1 MEPPFILDALLK
13 VSAALTGAIIGW
25 MAVLRPLW
33 DARKARKERMR
44 IAIDATLKADQAYR
58 KAVLDKLEALDAKI
72 VCMDN
77 SIADLQRDNIERAY
91 CMFKMEHGYCTSG
104 MKEAIADMY
113 ESYKA
118 RGYNHIAE
126 SRIKELL
133 ALPEYPHKNKEK
145 TT

>member
-1 MEPPFILDALLK
+1 MEQITLDAVLTI
-13 VSAALTGAIIGW
+13 SAALTGAIIGW

-33 DARKARKERMR
+33 DARKARKERIR
-44 IAIDATLKADQAYR
+44 RALDATLKADQAYR

-77 SIADLQRDNIERAY
+77 SVADLQRDNIERAY

-113 ESYKA
+113 ASYKA
-118 RGYNHIAE
+118 RGHNHIAE
-126 SRIKELL
+126 SRVKELM
-133 ALPEYPHKNKEK
+133 ALPEFPLDWKGEK
-145 TT
+145 S

>member
-1 MEPPFILDALLK
+1 MEERIKIIAS
-13 VSAALTGAIIGW
+13 VSVALTGAIIGW
-25 MAVLRPLW
+25 MTVLKPLW
-33 DARKARKERMR
+33 DARKAKKAQRQK
-44 IAIDATLKADQAYR
+44 AIEATLQADQAYR
-58 KAVLDKLEALDAKI
+58 QSVLDKLDSLDSRI
-72 VCMDN
+72 QFMDR

-126 SRIKELL
+126 SRINELL
-133 ALPEYPHKNKEK
+133 ALPEYPIN
-145 TT
+145 

>member
-1 MEPPFILDALLK
+1 MEQMTLDTILK
-13 VSAALTGAIIGW
+13 VSAAITGAIIGW

-33 DARKARKERMR
+33 DTHKAKKAEKRRASE
-44 IAIDATLKADQAYR
+44 ATLKADQAYR
-58 KAVLDKLEALDAKI
+58 QSVLDKLDSLDGRI
-72 VCMDN
+72 QFMDR

-126 SRIKELL
+126 SRINELL
-133 ALPEYPHKNKEK
+133 ALPEYPHN
-145 TT
+145 

>member
-1 MEPPFILDALLK
+1 MNNMTLETILTL
-13 VSAALTGAIIGW
+13 SAAVTGAIIGW

-33 DARKARKERMR
+33 EAHKAKKAEKRCAVE
-44 IAIDATLKADQAYR
+44 ATLKADQAYR
-58 KAVLDKLEALDAKI
+58 QSVLDKLDSLDGRI
-72 VCMDN
+72 QFMDR
-77 SIADLQRDNIERAY
+77 SIADLQRDNIKRAY

-133 ALPEYPHKNKEK
+133 ALPEYPIK
-145 TT
+145 

>member
-1 MEPPFILDALLK
+1 MNNIALETILKL
-13 VSAALTGAIIGW
+13 SAALTGAIIGW
-25 MAVLRPLW
+25 MAVLRPLR
-33 DARKARKERMR
+33 DSHKARKAENQRATE
-44 IAIDATLKADQAYR
+44 ATLKADRAYR
-58 KAVLDKLEALDAKI
+58 QSVLDKLDSLDGRI
-72 VCMDN
+72 QFMDR

-133 ALPEYPHKNKEK
+133 ALPEYPRN
-145 TT
+145 

>member
-1 MEPPFILDALLK
+1 MEQMTFDTILK
-13 VSAALTGAIIGW
+13 VSAAITGAIIGW

-33 DARKARKERMR
+33 DTHKAKKAEKRRASE
-44 IAIDATLKADQAYR
+44 ATLKADQAYR
-58 KAVLDKLEALDAKI
+58 QSVLDKLDSLDGRI
-72 VCMDN
+72 QFMDR

-133 ALPEYPHKNKEK
+133 ALPEYPHN
-145 TT
+145 

>member
-1 MEPPFILDALLK
+1 MEQMTFDTILK
-13 VSAALTGAIIGW
+13 VSAAITGAIIGW

-33 DARKARKERMR
+33 DTHKAKKAEKRR
-44 IAIDATLKADQAYR
+44 AIEATLKADQAYR
-58 KAVLDKLEALDAKI
+58 QSVLDNLDSLDGR
-72 VCMDN
+72 VQFMDR

-118 RGYNHIAE
+118 SGYNHIAE

-133 ALPEYPHKNKEK
+133 ALPEYPHN
-145 TT
+145 

>member
-1 MEPPFILDALLK
+1 MEQMTFDTILK
-13 VSAALTGAIIGW
+13 VSAAITGAIIGW

-33 DARKARKERMR
+33 DTHKAKKAEKRR
-44 IAIDATLKADQAYR
+44 AIEATLKADQAYR
-58 KAVLDKLEALDAKI
+58 QSVLDKLDSLDGRI
-72 VCMDN
+72 QFMDR

-113 ESYKA
+113 EYYKA

>member
-1 MEPPFILDALLK
+1 MEPTTFDALLK
-13 VSAALTGAIIGW
+13 ISAALTGTIIGW

-33 DARKARKERMR
+33 EARKARKAQKQR
-44 IAIDATLKADQAYR
+44 AIEATLKADQAYR
-58 KAVLDKLEALDAKI
+58 QSVLDKLDSLDSQI
-72 VCMDN
+72 RFMDR

-133 ALPEYPHKNKEK
+133 ALPEYPHN
-145 TT
+145 

>member
-1 MEPPFILDALLK
+1 MEERIKIIAS
-13 VSAALTGAIIGW
+13 VSVALTGAIIGW
-25 MAVLRPLW
+25 MTVLKPLW
-33 DARKARKERMR
+33 DARKAK
-44 IAIDATLKADQAYR
+44 IAQRQKAIEATLQADQAYR
-58 KAVLDKLEALDAKI
+58 QSVLDKLDSLDSRI
-72 VCMDN
+72 QFMDR

-126 SRIKELL
+126 SRINELL
-133 ALPEYPHKNKEK
+133 ALPEYPIH
-145 TT
+145 

>member
-1 MEPPFILDALLK
+1 MEQEINTLLT
-13 VSAALTGAIIGW
+13 VSAAITGAIIGW

-33 DARKARKERMR
+33 DTHKAKRAQKQR
-44 IAIDATLKADQAYR
+44 AIEATLKADQDYR
-58 KAVLDKLEALDAKI
+58 QSVLDKLDSLDGRI
-72 VCMDN
+72 QFMDR

>member
-1 MEPPFILDALLK
+1 MEQMTLDTILK
-13 VSAALTGAIIGW
+13 ISAAITGAIIGW

-33 DARKARKERMR
+33 DAHKAKKAQKQR
-44 IAIDATLKADQAYR
+44 AIEATLKADQAYR
-58 KAVLDKLEALDAKI
+58 KSVLDKLDSVDGRI
-72 VCMDN
+72 QFMDR

-133 ALPEYPHKNKEK
+133 ALPEYPRN
-145 TT
+145 

>member
-1 MEPPFILDALLK
+1 MEKMTLDTILK
-13 VSAALTGAIIGW
+13 VSAAITGAIIGW

-33 DARKARKERMR
+33 DARKAKKAQKLR
-44 IAIDATLKADQAYR
+44 AIEATLEADKAYR
-58 KAVLDKLEALDAKI
+58 QIVLDKLDSLDDRI
-72 VCMDN
+72 QFMDR

-118 RGYNHIAE
+118 RGHNHIAE

-133 ALPEYPHKNKEK
+133 ALPEYPQN
-145 TT
+145 

>member
-1 MEPPFILDALLK
+1 MEERIKIIAS
-13 VSAALTGAIIGW
+13 VSVALTGAIIGW
-25 MAVLRPLW
+25 MTVLKPLW
-33 DARKARKERMR
+33 DARKAK
-44 IAIDATLKADQAYR
+44 IAQRQKAIEATLQADQAYR
-58 KAVLDKLEALDAKI
+58 QSVLDKMDSLDSRI
-72 VCMDN
+72 QFMDR

-126 SRIKELL
+126 SRINELL
-133 ALPEYPHKNKEK
+133 ALPEYPIN
-145 TT
+145 

>member
-1 MEPPFILDALLK
+1 MEQMTFDTILK
-13 VSAALTGAIIGW
+13 VSAAITGAIIGW

-33 DARKARKERMR
+33 DTHKAKKAEKRR
-44 IAIDATLKADQAYR
+44 AIEATLKADQAYR
-58 KAVLDKLEALDAKI
+58 QSVLDKLDSLDGRI
-72 VCMDN
+72 QFMDR

-133 ALPEYPHKNKEK
+133 ALPEYPQNRKE
-145 TT
+145 TTI

>member
-1 MEPPFILDALLK
+1 MEQMTLDTILK
-13 VSAALTGAIIGW
+13 ISAAITGAIIGW

-33 DARKARKERMR
+33 DAQKAKKAQKQR
-44 IAIDATLKADQAYR
+44 AIEATLKADQAYR
-58 KAVLDKLEALDAKI
+58 KSVLDMLDSVDGRI
-72 VCMDN
+72 QFMDR

-126 SRIKELL
+126 SRINELL
-133 ALPEYPHKNKEK
+133 ALPEYPHN
-145 TT
+145 

>member
-1 MEPPFILDALLK
+1 MEQMTLDTILK
-13 VSAALTGAIIGW
+13 VSAAITGAIIGW

-33 DARKARKERMR
+33 DTHKAKKAEKRRASE
-44 IAIDATLKADQAYR
+44 ATLKADQAYR
-58 KAVLDKLEALDAKI
+58 QSVLDKLDSLDGRI
-72 VCMDN
+72 QFMDR

-104 MKEAIADMY
+104 MKDAIADMY

-133 ALPEYPHKNKEK
+133 ALPEYPHN
-145 TT
+145 

>member
-1 MEPPFILDALLK
+1 MEQMTLDTILK
-13 VSAALTGAIIGW
+13 ISAAITGAIIGW

-33 DARKARKERMR
+33 DAQKAKKAQKQR
-44 IAIDATLKADQAYR
+44 AIEATLKADQAYR
-58 KAVLDKLEALDAKI
+58 KSVLDKLDSVDGRI
-72 VCMDN
+72 QFMDR

-133 ALPEYPHKNKEK
+133 ALPEYPRN
-145 TT
+145 

>member
-1 MEPPFILDALLK
+1 MEQMTLDTILK
-13 VSAALTGAIIGW
+13 VSAAITGAIIGW

-33 DARKARKERMR
+33 DTHKAKKAEKRCASE
-44 IAIDATLKADQAYR
+44 ATLKADQAYR
-58 KAVLDKLEALDAKI
+58 QSVLDKLDSLDGRI
-72 VCMDN
+72 QFMDR

-133 ALPEYPHKNKEK
+133 ALPEYPHN
-145 TT
+145 

>member
-1 MEPPFILDALLK
+1 M
-13 VSAALTGAIIGW
+13 
-25 MAVLRPLW
+25 LRPLW
-33 DARKARKERMR
+33 DTHKAKKAEKRRANE
-44 IAIDATLKADQAYR
+44 ATLKADQAYR
-58 KAVLDKLEALDAKI
+58 QSVLDKLDSLDGRI
-72 VCMDN
+72 QFMDR

>member
-1 MEPPFILDALLK
+1 MEQITLDTILK
-13 VSAALTGAIIGW
+13 VSAAITGAIIGW

-33 DARKARKERMR
+33 DARKAKKAQRQR
-44 IAIDATLKADQAYR
+44 AIEATLEADKAYR
-58 KAVLDKLEALDAKI
+58 KAVLDKLDSLDGRI
-72 VCMDN
+72 QFMDR

-133 ALPEYPHKNKEK
+133 ALPEYPQN
-145 TT
+145 